1 MMVLLASMALDSE
14 PRHGNYLVVVDEGS
28 ALPSPYHLGN
38 ARWLRAG
45 WDILLVAAE
54 HKLP

>member
-1 MMVLLASMALDSE
+1 MVLLASMALDSE

-28 ALPSPYHLGN
+28 ALPTIGN